1 MNATSMGSPP
11 PPLPSGRALMLSSLI
26 PFLAVALAAAVT
38 GMSVITTIAGVI
50 GFLAPMIAAGTFI
63 MSWAIRPD
71 RSLLRAEFD
80 LWRDKPKPTWLQHWY
95 VPVIGAAAAGTGAEL
110 LRTGIAFVKTG
121 APLTLPIVAGA
132 AGAGVL
138 EGSLIALVFPL
149 GAAFAWFILRPRWR
163 RAA

>member
-1 MNATSMGSPP
+1 
-11 PPLPSGRALMLSSLI
+11 MLSSLI

-80 LWRDKPKPTWLQHWY
+80 LCRNKPQPTWLQHWY